1 MKNHLKRVPLGTFI
15 ILTVLY
21 FILSGFVSA
30 ETHKQPYMEV
40 ALKHL
45 EKALSSKRGKLVPLN
60 NAKKNLELSAWDK
73 GGHRLKAIDLIDEA
87 KKAVRKRDI
96 NRANTLIEEAIEH
109 VKVGVGFS
117 DEHTDDPPEVDLE
130 TDQPYMEIGLKHLE
144 KALVA
149 DTVSGKVSNLERA
162 RTNLKLG
169 VWDKRGNRVKA
180 LKKVDQAIILVN
192 KNKMDKANTLIQ
204 EAIELVKIG
213 IEKGAEKTI
222 IKRKS

>member
-1 MKNHLKRVPLGTFI
+1 MMKNHLKRVPLGIFI
-15 ILTVLY
+15 VLTVLY

-45 EKALSSKRGKLVPLN
+45 EKALSSKVGKLIHLD
-60 NAKKNLELSAWDK
+60 NARKNLELSTWDK
-73 GGHRLKAIDLIDEA
+73 GGHRLKAIELIDEA

-96 NRANTLIEEAIEH
+96 SRANSLIEEAIEH

-117 DEHTDDPPEVDLE
+117 DEHTDNPPEVDLE
-130 TDQPYMEIGLKHLE
+130 TNQPYMEIGLKHLE
-144 KALVA
+144 QALIA

-162 RTNLKLG
+162 KTNLELG
-169 VWDKRGNRVKA
+169 IWDKRGNRVKA

-192 KNKMDKANTLIQ
+192 KNKMNKANTLIQ

-213 IEKGAEKTI
+213 IEKGTK
-222 IKRKS
+222 IK

>member
-30 ETHKQPYMEV
+30 ETHEQPYMEV

-45 EKALSSKRGKLVPLN
+45 EKALSSRMGKLVHLN
-60 NAKKNLELSAWDK
+60 DAKKNLELSAWDK
-73 GGHRLKAIDLIDEA
+73 GGHRLKAIELIDEA

-117 DEHTDDPPEVDLE
+117 DEHTDEPPEVDLE
-130 TDQPYMEIGLKHLE
+130 TNQPYMEIALKHLE
-144 KALVA
+144 QALVA

-162 RTNLKLG
+162 KTNLKLG
-169 VWDKRGNRVKA
+169 IWDKRGNRVKA
-180 LKKVDQAIILVN
+180 LKKVDQAIILAN
-192 KNKMDKANTLIQ
+192 KNKMNKANTLIQ
-204 EAIELVKIG
+204 EAIELVKKG
-213 IEKGAEKTI
+213 IEKGTK
-222 IKRKS
+222 IK

>member
-1 MKNHLKRVPLGTFI
+1 MKNHLKGVPLGIFI
-15 ILTVLY
+15 VLTVLY

-30 ETHKQPYMEV
+30 ETHNQPYMEV

-45 EKALSSKRGKLVPLN
+45 EKALNSKVGKLIHLD
-60 NAKKNLELSAWDK
+60 NARKNLELSTWDK
-73 GGHRLKAIDLIDEA
+73 GGHRLKAIELIDEA

-96 NRANTLIEEAIEH
+96 SRANSLIEEAIEH

-117 DEHTDDPPEVDLE
+117 DEHTDNPPEVDLE
-130 TDQPYMEIGLKHLE
+130 TNQPYMEIGLKHLE
-144 KALVA
+144 QALIA

-162 RTNLKLG
+162 KTNLELG
-169 VWDKRGNRVKA
+169 IWDKRGNRVKA

-192 KNKMDKANTLIQ
+192 KNKMNKANTLIQ

-213 IEKGAEKTI
+213 IEKGTK
-222 IKRKS
+222 IK

>member
-1 MKNHLKRVPLGTFI
+1 MMKKHLKRVPLGTFI

-30 ETHKQPYMEV
+30 ETHNQPYMEV

-45 EKALSSKRGKLVPLN
+45 EKALSSKVGKLIHLD
-60 NAKKNLELSAWDK
+60 NARKNLELSSWDK

-87 KKAVRKRDI
+87 KKAIRKREI

-130 TDQPYMEIGLKHLE
+130 TNQPYMEVALEHLE
-144 KALVA
+144 KALIA
-149 DTVSGKVSNLERA
+149 DTVSGKVSNLNRA
-162 RTNLKLG
+162 KTNLELG
-169 VWDKRGNRVKA
+169 IWDKRGNRVKA

-204 EAIELVKIG
+204 EAIELVKKG
-213 IEKGAEKTI
+213 IEKGTK
-222 IKRKS
+222 KK

>member
-1 MKNHLKRVPLGTFI
+1 MMKNHLKGVPLGIFI
-15 ILTVLY
+15 VLTVLY

-30 ETHKQPYMEV
+30 ETHNQPYMEV

-45 EKALSSKRGKLVPLN
+45 EKALNSKVGKLIHLD
-60 NAKKNLELSAWDK
+60 NARKNLELSTWDK
-73 GGHRLKAIDLIDEA
+73 GGHRLKAIELIDEA

-96 NRANTLIEEAIEH
+96 SRANSLIEEAIEH

-117 DEHTDDPPEVDLE
+117 DEHTDNPPEVDLE
-130 TDQPYMEIGLKHLE
+130 TNQPYMEIGLKHLE
-144 KALVA
+144 QALIA

-162 RTNLKLG
+162 KTNLELG
-169 VWDKRGNRVKA
+169 IWDKRGNRVKA

-192 KNKMDKANTLIQ
+192 KNKMNKANTLIQ

-213 IEKGAEKTI
+213 IEKGTK
-222 IKRKS
+222 IK